1 MKDSALYF
9 LAVLGS
15 HLLVVLYIIIVP
27 VSLEAIG
34 GNLGSD
40 ELHFIAQ
47 PAVFLFRVSS

>member
-27 VSLEAIG
+27 VSLEAIS

-40 ELHFIAQ
+40 EFIAQ